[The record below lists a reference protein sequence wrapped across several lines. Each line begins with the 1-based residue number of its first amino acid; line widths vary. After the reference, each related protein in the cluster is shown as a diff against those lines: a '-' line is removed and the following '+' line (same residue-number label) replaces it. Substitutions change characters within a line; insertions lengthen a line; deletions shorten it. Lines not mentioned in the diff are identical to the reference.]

1 MARKLWLIVYFA
13 QVEKRGRKPVNSWT
27 LDKEHLTW
35 GGTVRYATFG
45 EGPPLVLVH
54 GTPFSSYVWR
64 KVAPALAQT
73 SSVYVFDLLGY
84 GSSEKTRRPGC
95 LFGCPE
101 QDTG

>member
-1 MARKLWLIVYFA
+1 MARKLWLIVYFV

-27 LDKEHLTW
+27 LDKEHWTW

-45 EGPPLVLVH
+45 EGPPLVH